1 MKIAVVAGKGGT
13 GKTTI
18 STQLAAVFAS
28 SGVKTTVV
36 DLDPQADST
45 FALGGDFE
53 MPGIVE
59 MLTGKSYQPQS
70 VSENLWLIS
79 GSDDVQGHAVSRLA
93 PEGLFDAVGDVKEDV
108 FIFDCPPKMEHIERL
123 ALIAAD
129 VALLAIN
136 AHPFAVK
143 GAGGLIAEIND
154 RIDKG
159 RIGAKRVGIVMSQL
173 DKRRSLDKD
182 LPDRLLE
189 MFPEVPLFPVR
200 TDTAL
205 SSATAMQIPITEY
218 APNTKA
224 VEDLCRIKEWINGN

>member
-18 STQLAAVFAS
+18 STQLAAVYAS
-28 SGVKTTVV
+28 SGRLTTVV

-53 MPGIVE
+53 KPGVVE
-59 MLTGKSYQPQS
+59 LLTGKPYDTQE
-70 VSENLWLIS
+70 VSHDLCLIS

-93 PEGLFDAVGDVKEDV
+93 PEGLYDAVGERENEV

-154 RIDKG
+154 RIEKK
-159 RIGAKRVGIVMSQL
+159 RIGAKRIAIVMSQL

-182 LPDRLLE
+182 LPDRLRE
-189 MFPEVPLFPVR
+189 MFPDIPLFPVR

-205 SSATAMQIPITEY
+205 SSATAMQVPITEY

-224 VEDLCRIKEWINGN
+224 VEDLTKIKEWIDGN

>member
-18 STQLAAVFAS
+18 STQLAAVYAAS
-28 SGVKTTVV
+28 GKRTTVV

-45 FALGGDFE
+45 FALAGDFE
-53 MPGIVE
+53 KAGVVE
-59 MLTGKSYQPQS
+59 LLTGKPFEAQE
-70 VSENLWLIS
+70 VGKNLYLIS
-79 GSDDVQGHAVSRLA
+79 GSDDVQGYAVSRLA
-93 PEGLFDAVGDVKEDV
+93 PESLYDNVGEIGDQIY
-108 FIFDCPPKMEHIERL
+108 IFDCPPKMEHVERL

-143 GAGGLIAEIND
+143 GAGGLIAEIKD
-154 RIDKG
+154 RIDKN
-159 RIGAKRVGIVMSQL
+159 RVGAKRIAIVMSQL

-182 LPDRLLE
+182 LPSRLEE
-189 MFPEVPLFPVR
+189 MFPNIPLFPVR

-205 SSATAMQIPITEY
+205 SSATAMQVPITEY

-224 VEDLCRIKEWINGN
+224 VDDLNKIMEWINGN

>member
-18 STQLAAVFAS
+18 STQLASVFS
-28 SGVKTTVV
+28 VSGKKTTVV

-53 MPGIVE
+53 QAGVVE
-59 MLTGKSYQPQS
+59 LLTGKSYEPQA
-70 VSENLWLIS
+70 VSDNLYLIS

-93 PEGLFDAVGDVKEDV
+93 PESLFDAVGNVNEEV

-154 RIDKG
+154 RIEKD
-159 RIGAKRVGIVMSQL
+159 RIGAKRVAIVMSQL

-182 LPDRLLE
+182 LPERLGE
-189 MFPEVPLFPVR
+189 MFPEVPLFPMR

-205 SSATAMQIPITEY
+205 SSATAMQVPITEY

-224 VEDLCRIKEWINGN
+224 VEDLNRIKDWINGD